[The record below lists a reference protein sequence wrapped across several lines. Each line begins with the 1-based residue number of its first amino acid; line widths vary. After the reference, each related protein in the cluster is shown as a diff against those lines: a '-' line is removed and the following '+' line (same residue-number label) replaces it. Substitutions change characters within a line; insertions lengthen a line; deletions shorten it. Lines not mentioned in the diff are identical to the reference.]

1 LQLYSK
7 VVFMFE
13 LAKDQTSI
21 TERAIL
27 RKLRVW
33 IIALATACLLAGI
46 GVGAMLSGRPTVAQN
61 EVQIAR
67 APEALS
73 ASFAEIA
80 RRVEPA
86 VVNIETIATTPD
98 VVDKDN
104 EDKDDSSSN
113 NPLLDMFRRQARR
126 PARGVGSGF
135 IVNAKGYI
143 LTNEHVIEGSARII
157 VGLQTGEKYRG
168 KVVGIDEETDV
179 AVIKI
184 EAPQDLPTV
193 TLGDSNAAQVG
204 DWVLAIGSPFGLDQT
219 VTAGIISKKERETPY
234 FTNFQRFLQ
243 TDAAINRGNSGG
255 PLVNMRGEVIG
266 INSQIATSTG
276 DYNGIGFAL
285 PASEA
290 NFVYR
295 QIVSQG
301 KVRRGYLGVTLESV
315 KDEFARVYGLPEAK
329 GAIIMDVQQ
338 TKDGQLT
345 PAAKAGL
352 QKIDIITEFN
362 GQPVASAQDLIQ
374 KVAGSPVGQS
384 AAFTYLRDREGKL
397 EKHVAN
403 VVLGE
408 RPPPQV
414 LKQFED
420 TPPSKTKE
428 SDPKGNGL
436 HLGITL
442 AELTQQLISDKHLAG
457 VRGLYVKDV
466 DPNGLAAEVRVS
478 GGQQALNEGDV
489 VTLINR
495 VPVATLAD
503 FQRVLN
509 GLKPGDPIVLQVSR
523 YIKDLNQVTTRIVQF
538 TYQ

>member
-1 LQLYSK
+1 
-7 VVFMFE
+7 MFE
-13 LAKDQTSI
+13 LSKNPSTID
-21 TERAIL
+21 ERAIL

-33 IIALATACLLAGI
+33 IIALGAACLLAGI

-86 VVNIETIATTPD
+86 VVNIETIAPSPVLAAKDPD
-98 VVDKDN
+98 DK
-104 EDKDDSSSN
+104 EDQSSN
-113 NPLLDMFRRQARR
+113 PLFEMFRRQSRR
-126 PARGVGSGF
+126 PDRGVGSGF

-143 LTNEHVIEGSARII
+143 LTNEHVVQGSQRII
-157 VGLQTGEKYRG
+157 VGLQSGEKFRG
-168 KVVGIDEETDV
+168 RVIGIDDETDV

-184 EAPQDLPTV
+184 EAGRDLPTV
-193 TLGDSNAAQVG
+193 TLGDSNATQVG
-204 DWVLAIGSPFGLDQT
+204 DWVLAMGSPFGLDQT

-234 FTNFQRFLQ
+234 FTPFQRFLQ

-290 NFVYR
+290 SFVYR

-301 KVRRGYLGVTLESV
+301 KVRRGYLGVTLDSV
-315 KDEFARVYGLPEAK
+315 KEEYARVYGLPEAK
-329 GAIIMDVQQ
+329 GAIIMDVYQN
-338 TKDGQLT
+338 KDGQPT

-352 QKIDIITEFN
+352 ETNDIITEFN

-374 KVAGSPVGQS
+374 KVAGSPIGQS
-384 AAFTYLRDREGKL
+384 AAFTFLRDRDGKL
-397 EKHVAN
+397 EKHTAN

-408 RPPPQV
+408 RPPIPQ
-414 LKQFED
+414 QED
-420 TPPSKTKE
+420 SEEPAPPRAKE
-428 SDPKGNGL
+428 PDPKGNGL
-436 HLGITL
+436 QLGITL
-442 AELTQQLISDKHLAG
+442 AELTQQLSTEKRLTG

-466 DPNGLAAEVRVS
+466 DPNGLAAEVRLPN
-478 GGQQALNEGDV
+478 GMQALGEGDV
-489 VTLINR
+489 ITRLNR
-495 VPVATLAD
+495 VPVSTLAD
-503 FQRVLN
+503 FQRVLA
-509 GLKPGDPIVLQVSR
+509 GLKPGDPVVLHIATYSGSLKRV
-523 YIKDLNQVTTRIVQF
+523 ITRIVQF